1 MDRLMSGV
9 RKAGILLLL
18 MAVVCAL
25 TPQTTRSKYV
35 LEETV
40 GTFTVEV
47 TVPADAGLTALPPD
61 ALVPDD
67 PQQGVQE
74 PETGGIQQDTQEPE
88 AGGTQQDTQEPE
100 TGETQQDTR
109 EPEAGG
115 TQQGTQEPETGG
127 TQQDTQEPETGETQ
141 QGAQEPESGESRQEV
156 QSEPGVSAEG
166 ETP

>member
-1 MDRLMSGV
+1 MSGV
-9 RKAGILLLL
+9 RKAGSLLLL

-74 PETGGIQQDTQEPE
+74 PETGGTQQDTQGPETGETQQDTQGPETGGTQQDTQEPE
-88 AGGTQQDTQEPE
+88 AGGTQQDT
-100 TGETQQDTR
+100 
-109 EPEAGG
+109 
-115 TQQGTQEPETGG
+115 
-127 TQQDTQEPETGETQ
+127 
-141 QGAQEPESGESRQEV
+141 QEPESGESRQEV

>member
-1 MDRLMSGV
+1 MSGV

-35 LEETV
+35 LVETV

-74 PETGGIQQDTQEPE
+74 PEP
-88 AGGTQQDTQEPE
+88 GGTQQDTQGPE
-100 TGETQQDTR
+100 TGETQQD
-109 EPEAGG
+109 
-115 TQQGTQEPETGG
+115 TQEPETGG
-127 TQQDTQEPETGETQ
+127 TQQDTQEPE
-141 QGAQEPESGESRQEV
+141 SGESQQEV

>member
-9 RKAGILLLL
+9 RKAGSLLLL

-74 PETGGIQQDTQEPE
+74 PETGG
-88 AGGTQQDTQEPE
+88 TQQDTQEPE
-100 TGETQQDTR
+100 
-109 EPEAGG
+109 
-115 TQQGTQEPETGG
+115 
-127 TQQDTQEPETGETQ
+127 
-141 QGAQEPESGESRQEV
+141 SGESQQEV
-156 QSEPGVSAEG
+156 QSEPGVSAER

>member
-1 MDRLMSGV
+1 MSGV

-74 PETGGIQQDTQEPE
+74 PETGG
-88 AGGTQQDTQEPE
+88 TQQDTRGPE
-100 TGETQQDTR
+100 TGETQQDTQG
-109 EPEAGG
+109 PETGG
-115 TQQGTQEPETGG
+115 AQRDTQAPETGG
-127 TQQDTQEPETGETQ
+127 TQQDTQEPE
-141 QGAQEPESGESRQEV
+141 SGESQQEV

>member
-1 MDRLMSGV
+1 MSGV
-9 RKAGILLLL
+9 RKAGSLLLL

-74 PETGGIQQDTQEPE
+74 PETGE
-88 AGGTQQDTQEPE
+88 TQQDTQGPE
-100 TGETQQDTR
+100 TGETQQD
-109 EPEAGG
+109 
-115 TQQGTQEPETGG
+115 TQEPETGG

-141 QGAQEPESGESRQEV
+141 QGAQEPESGESQQEV

>member
-1 MDRLMSGV
+1 MDRLMSGI
-9 RKAGILLLL
+9 RKAGSLLLL
-18 MAVVCAL
+18 MALVCAL

-74 PETGGIQQDTQEPE
+74 PETGG
-88 AGGTQQDTQEPE
+88 TQQDTQ
-100 TGETQQDTR
+100 G
-109 EPEAGG
+109 
-115 TQQGTQEPETGG
+115 PETGG
-127 TQQDTQEPETGETQ
+127 GPTGHP
-141 QGAQEPESGESRQEV
+141 GAGDRGNPAGH
-156 QSEPGVSAEG
+156 PGAG
-166 ETP
+166 DRGGPTGYPGAGDRGNPAGHPGAGIR

>member
-1 MDRLMSGV
+1 MDRLMSGI
-9 RKAGILLLL
+9 RKAGSLLLL
-18 MAVVCAL
+18 MALVCAL

-74 PETGGIQQDTQEPE
+74 PETGG
-88 AGGTQQDTQEPE
+88 TQQDTQGPE
-100 TGETQQDTR
+100 TGETQQDTQG
-109 EPEAGG
+109 PETGG
-115 TQQGTQEPETGG
+115 AQRDTQEPETGG
-127 TQQDTQEPETGETQ
+127 TQQDTQEPE
-141 QGAQEPESGESRQEV
+141 SGESQQEV

>member
-1 MDRLMSGV
+1 MSGV
-9 RKAGILLLL
+9 RKAGSLLLL

-47 TVPADAGLTALPPD
+47 TVPADAGLTALPPE

-67 PQQGVQE
+67 PQQG
-74 PETGGIQQDTQEPE
+74 IQEPE
-88 AGGTQQDTQEPE
+88 AGGTQQDTQGPE
-100 TGETQQDTR
+100 AGETQQDTQG
-109 EPEAGG
+109 PETGG
-115 TQQGTQEPETGG
+115 AQQDTQEPETGG
-127 TQQDTQEPETGETQ
+127 TQQDTQEPE
-141 QGAQEPESGESRQEV
+141 SGESQQEV

>member
-1 MDRLMSGV
+1 MSGV

-67 PQQGVQE
+67 PQVGV
-74 PETGGIQQDTQEPE
+74 
-88 AGGTQQDTQEPE
+88 QEPE
-100 TGETQQDTR
+100 TGETQQDTQG
-109 EPEAGG
+109 PETGE
-115 TQQGTQEPETGG
+115 TQQDTQGPETGGAQRDTQEPETGG
-127 TQQDTQEPETGETQ
+127 TQQDTQEPE
-141 QGAQEPESGESRQEV
+141 SGESQQEV

>member
-9 RKAGILLLL
+9 RKAGSLLLL

-47 TVPADAGLTALPPD
+47 TVPADAGLTALPPE

-67 PQQGVQE
+67 PQQG
-74 PETGGIQQDTQEPE
+74 IQEPE
-88 AGGTQQDTQEPE
+88 AGGTQQDTQGPE
-100 TGETQQDTR
+100 AGETQQDTQG
-109 EPEAGG
+109 PETGG
-115 TQQGTQEPETGG
+115 AQQDTQEPETGG
-127 TQQDTQEPETGETQ
+127 TQQDTQEPE
-141 QGAQEPESGESRQEV
+141 SGESQQEV

>member
-1 MDRLMSGV
+1 MSGV
-9 RKAGILLLL
+9 RKAGSLLLL

-47 TVPADAGLTALPPD
+47 TGPADAGLTALPPD

-74 PETGGIQQDTQEPE
+74 PETGG
-88 AGGTQQDTQEPE
+88 TQQDTQGPE
-100 TGETQQDTR
+100 TGGAQQD
-109 EPEAGG
+109 
-115 TQQGTQEPETGG
+115 TQEPETGG
-127 TQQDTQEPETGETQ
+127 TQQDT
-141 QGAQEPESGESRQEV
+141 QEPESGESRQEV

>member
-1 MDRLMSGV
+1 MDRLISGV
-9 RKAGILLLL
+9 RKAGSLLLL

-25 TPQTTRSKYV
+25 TPQTTRCKYV

-74 PETGGIQQDTQEPE
+74 PETGG
-88 AGGTQQDTQEPE
+88 TQQDTQGPE
-100 TGETQQDTR
+100 TGETQQDTQG
-109 EPEAGG
+109 PETGG
-115 TQQGTQEPETGG
+115 AQRDTQEPETGG
-127 TQQDTQEPETGETQ
+127 TQQDTQEPE
-141 QGAQEPESGESRQEV
+141 SGESQQEV

>member
-1 MDRLMSGV
+1 MDRLMSGI
-9 RKAGILLLL
+9 RKAGSLLLL
-18 MAVVCAL
+18 MALVCAL

-74 PETGGIQQDTQEPE
+74 PETGG
-88 AGGTQQDTQEPE
+88 TQQDTQGPE
-100 TGETQQDTR
+100 TGGAQQD
-109 EPEAGG
+109 
-115 TQQGTQEPETGG
+115 TQEPETGG
-127 TQQDTQEPETGETQ
+127 TQQDTQEPE
-141 QGAQEPESGESRQEV
+141 SGESQQEV

>member
-9 RKAGILLLL
+9 RKAGSLLLL
-18 MAVVCAL
+18 MAGVCAL
-25 TPQTTRSKYV
+25 TPQTTPSKYV
-35 LEETV
+35 VEETV

-74 PETGGIQQDTQEPE
+74 PETGE
-88 AGGTQQDTQEPE
+88 TQQDTQEPE
-100 TGETQQDTR
+100 
-109 EPEAGG
+109 
-115 TQQGTQEPETGG
+115 
-127 TQQDTQEPETGETQ
+127 
-141 QGAQEPESGESRQEV
+141 SGESQQEV
-156 QSEPGVSAEG
+156 QFEPGVSAEG

>member
-1 MDRLMSGV
+1 MSGV

-74 PETGGIQQDTQEPE
+74 PETGG
-88 AGGTQQDTQEPE
+88 TQQDTQGPE
-100 TGETQQDTR
+100 TGETQQDTQG
-109 EPEAGG
+109 PETGG
-115 TQQGTQEPETGG
+115 AQRDTQEPETGG
-127 TQQDTQEPETGETQ
+127 TQQDTQEPE
-141 QGAQEPESGESRQEV
+141 SGESQQEV

>member
-1 MDRLMSGV
+1 MSGV

-74 PETGGIQQDTQEPE
+74 PETGG
-88 AGGTQQDTQEPE
+88 TQQDTQGPE
-100 TGETQQDTR
+100 TGETQQDTQG
-109 EPEAGG
+109 PVSGG
-115 TQQGTQEPETGG
+115 AQRDTQEPETGG
-127 TQQDTQEPETGETQ
+127 TQQDTQEPE
-141 QGAQEPESGESRQEV
+141 SGESQQEV

>member
-1 MDRLMSGV
+1 MDRLMSGI
-9 RKAGILLLL
+9 RKAGSLLLL
-18 MAVVCAL
+18 MALVCAL

-74 PETGGIQQDTQEPE
+74 PETGG
-88 AGGTQQDTQEPE
+88 TQQDTQ
-100 TGETQQDTR
+100 G
-109 EPEAGG
+109 
-115 TQQGTQEPETGG
+115 PETGG
-127 TQQDTQEPETGETQ
+127 GPTGHP
-141 QGAQEPESGESRQEV
+141 GAGDRGNPAGH
-156 QSEPGVSAEG
+156 PGAG
-166 ETP
+166 DRGNPAGYPGAGDRGNPAGHPGAGIR

>member
-1 MDRLMSGV
+1 MSGV

-74 PETGGIQQDTQEPE
+74 PETGG
-88 AGGTQQDTQEPE
+88 TQQDTQGPE
-100 TGETQQDTR
+100 TGETQQDKIGRASCR
-109 EPEAGG
+109 E
-115 TQQGTQEPETGG
+115 
-127 TQQDTQEPETGETQ
+127 
-141 QGAQEPESGESRQEV
+141 RV
-156 QSEPGVSAEG
+156 
-166 ETP
+166 

>member
-1 MDRLMSGV
+1 MSVDRLMGGI
-9 RKAGILLLL
+9 RKAGGLLLL
-18 MAVVCAL
+18 LAVVCAL

-40 GTFTVEV
+40 GTFAVEV

-67 PQQGVQE
+67 PQPGAQE
-74 PETGGIQQDTQEPE
+74 PETGG
-88 AGGTQQDTQEPE
+88 
-100 TGETQQDTR
+100 
-109 EPEAGG
+109 
-115 TQQGTQEPETGG
+115 
-127 TQQDTQEPETGETQ
+127 TQ
-141 QGAQEPESGESRQEV
+141 QGAQEPESGGAQQGTQEPKSGESQQDV